1 MRGFIPRGVGRRDAG
16 DEKRPWGVILKNVS
30 DGAGGRRSGSD
41 DAEFRREA
49 VACLDGLYSFAL
61 SLTRDRLAAED
72 LVQETYVRALAAH
85 RKAGPGENMRAWLFT
100 ILHNVWRNERRRK
113 HPTALEDAPGLAE
126 RLVAPGGDPEG
137 ALDRKETR
145 DLVRRAIA
153 RLPESFRE
161 VVVLRCVLGF
171 SYRDLA
177 HILGCPAGTV
187 MSRLARAR
195 TILRRDLTGPVA
207 ERNGAA

>member
-1 MRGFIPRGVGRRDAG
+1 MSDAAG
-16 DEKRPWGVILKNVS
+16 ALGPEHH
-30 DGAGGRRSGSD
+30 DGA
-41 DAEFRREA
+41 FRREA

-61 SLTRDRLAAED
+61 SLTRDGLAAED

-85 RKAGPGENMRAWLFT
+85 RKAAPGENVRAWLFT

-113 HPTALEDAPGLAE
+113 HPAALDDAPGLAD

-153 RLPESFRE
+153 RLPEAFRE
-161 VVVLRCVLGF
+161 VVILRCLEGF

-195 TILRRDLTGPVA
+195 TILRREFSRPAA
-207 ERNGAA
+207 EGNGAA

>member
-1 MRGFIPRGVGRRDAG
+1 MFNR
-16 DEKRPWGVILKNVS
+16 VS
-30 DGAGGRRSGSD
+30 DRARNREEGGGD
-41 DAEFRREA
+41 GGFRREA
-49 VACLDGLYSFAL
+49 LACLDGLYGFAR
-61 SLTRDRLAAED
+61 SLARERLAAED

-85 RKAGPGENMRAWLFT
+85 HKAAPGENMRAWLFT

-113 HPTALEDAPGLAE
+113 QPVPLEDAPRLAE
-126 RLVAPGGDPEG
+126 RLVAPGGDPED
-137 ALDRKETR
+137 ALDRQETR
-145 DLVRRAIA
+145 DLVRRAID

-161 VVVLRCVLGF
+161 VIVLRCMEGF

-177 HILGCPAGTV
+177 QILGCPAGTV

-195 TILRRDLTGPVA
+195 TILRRDLAAPAV

>member
-16 DEKRPWGVILKNVS
+16 DEKGPWGVILKNVS